1 MGKSSSAKAE
11 VVEYRMSLHVALGH
25 EVDEVREIR
34 IDEKVAWSGRVNTNT
49 TLNIHQPD
57 LFGGQTKEGGL
68 SGFVQVLMGRPD
80 QVLPATA
87 ASRYRRSPT
96 DCPAFRGLT
105 TLMFHGSGMVS
116 TGRPGEWD
124 GGLIG
129 VAINNAR
136 YDSSGFL
143 WKMNSTFIAQK
154 IEVTATRAPKGIDN
168 QTPGLNPDYAL
179 IGNDANPAHIIY
191 EALVNRSWGM
201 SGAPELIDKAVFE
214 AEALRLFNEGFG
226 LSFWWMRQQ
235 TIEDLITE
243 ILDHIQATIFVNPNN
258 GLLSIR
264 LLRDDYD
271 IATLR
276 HITPD
281 NATLSNFKRRS
292 SGEIV
297 NEITV
302 NFTNPLNE
310 ESESVTGQDI
320 ASIES
325 QGGEKVAASRDYY
338 MVRSRELATKILD
351 RDLRASTAPLVSA
364 EAKLDRSA
372 WNILPG
378 EVVLLSWPR
387 RSMNAVVARVGKVS
401 YGKPRDTA
409 IRASLMQ
416 DVFSLTKPPVRV
428 LPPTDWEDP
437 TRDPQPLDMQLFTVP
452 NYFVR
457 NVELQDVPVELG
469 AGEALVGS
477 LADSETYDSFDYEL
491 VSESVTA
498 SGAAVITSKGAKS
511 MTPKGVLATTLPAAA
526 NSTLPFALF
535 PVAEETPVKGG
546 FVFIGYG
553 DDNQEIALVTGQSP
567 AGWTIARGCLDTV
580 PRSWA
585 AGTPVWVVS
594 PGASIVD
601 TQTIHAEGSTA
612 RYRGLD
618 RTARGLLGYDQA
630 PSESVVVTA
639 RPHLPLRP
647 ANVSVNNVA
656 FGSLAIGSASTVVV
670 RWATRNRLTEDS
682 QVLLWS
688 DGSVQPE
695 YRQETVIRVYDAMTN
710 ALLKTY
716 GGLWTETSASFNR
729 ADLERYQALRFE
741 VLSRRNGEWSLAG
754 HSVTVTGLA
763 GNPSAPGLPDTIVE
777 AGPPPSFYPAPGV
790 GAFAAQAV
798 ALAGAGGS
806 ENPAIEI
813 SGTPDNLDMRGLATR
828 YRRLPAPD
836 PLTGVI
842 PNIVLPWAFGP
853 TAVLNGDE
861 VRFLITGVAGETE
874 YEVQVAYVVDDLP
887 GSWRNLG
894 TVLTTRSIAGD
905 ITPTAPTIVGI
916 RNDIE
921 AAFGDIFDVSELVGQ
936 TRQAVEAL
944 EEVYGDTA
952 SAATSAAAAAASEA
966 AAVQA
971 KAEAVIAKGE
981 AQASATTAAQ
991 KALDAAGSATAA
1003 DDARAASVVAKG
1015 EAQGAASDA
1024 AADALLAAQKAG
1036 EALGSANSA
1045 AGSAST
1051 ASTKATEAGNS
1062 AAASL
1067 ASSVTATTAKDAAVS
1082 AKDGA
1087 ETARGQAQSSATA
1100 AATSASS
1107 AAASETAAGQFA
1119 SAADT
1124 SHQQAQTARAG
1135 AEAAQ
1140 SSAADSA
1147 TTATGAAATATQQ
1160 AGLATSAKNASETAA
1175 QASVDARDQA
1185 ASFADDAEV
1194 SANASSA
1201 ASVTAVAARQAA
1213 EDARDQSQSA
1223 ATASA
1228 GSAST
1233 AATKATEAGNSA
1245 TAANAAKV
1253 AAESARDTADQK
1265 ATAAASSASS
1275 AATSSTQAGQ
1285 SASAAQTAKT
1295 DAETARAQAQTSA
1308 SNAADA
1314 ATNAAGSA
1322 ATASSA
1328 AGQSVTAKDQ
1338 AQGFAN
1344 AANTSAQN
1352 AAGSA
1357 TAAGNSASAAN
1368 TSKTAAEAAYG
1379 ASLAAAMA
1387 GFPDVIAA
1395 DLLAQGQTGAPATRP
1410 RIPAAQVANGVYS
1423 PPVGQSGTAYFAQY
1437 VPWEVGKVYEV
1448 VAEIEG
1454 VSAASGVPHAIIYGN
1469 LNDAAY
1475 ARLVDR
1481 SSGAWVPTPVGQ
1493 TTRLAYRIGLGVLPP
1508 TKAGFVSTNWTGA
1521 TGAAWVNLGPLFNR
1535 ASGGGAQAGAQSRLT
1550 KLTIRDVTAVV
1561 AAEQAADKA
1570 VIQGGN
1576 QGFEDGLTGWHAGIS
1591 GTVSGTPLSTAH
1603 GTHYASYE
1611 GSAGVFVTTTGARRD
1626 VATEKLFPIDTARK
1640 YRIRTRFFVGP
1651 DAPVQ
1656 MYVGKSSRLAD
1667 GSAAGSNVGLGYD
1680 AVSGTTFPAGTGWV
1694 ERTSGIITGET
1705 AEGSTGASNTF
1716 RYGTKFIRLI
1726 ALLNFGA
1733 AAGGFVGLD
1742 GIWLEDVT
1750 ESENAKA
1757 QATASATSA
1766 ASAAASATLAGEK
1779 ASAAQA
1785 SATAADTSRG
1795 QAQTAASQ
1803 ASQSETNAA
1812 GSAASAGSSATN
1824 AANSRDAA
1832 AGSATAAAGS
1842 ASTANTKATEAGN
1855 SAAAA
1860 AASQVSA
1867 SAAKD
1872 AAVSAAVVTMP
1883 DGIRA
1888 DTLYSGNA
1896 AGAPDT
1902 RPNLSGV
1909 VNGVLTSGVGANGTA
1924 FFKAVVP
1931 WVVGQVYEVAIEVE
1945 GIAGSVAPTASPYAL
1960 RLKSDY
1966 ANATH
1971 PYEYYSFVN
1980 TPAGQ
1985 TTRRVIRFG
1994 LDVAPPAPSG
2004 IAAVKIVTSADTAF
2018 VRFGALFNYGSA
2030 SDRQSRLK
2038 LLTIRNVT
2046 TQLAAES
2053 SATAAATSASSAS
2066 ASATTAGEKAASAS
2080 GSAVT
2085 AATKAGE
2092 ALSYAYDAATSAA
2105 NAQGAAESIATS
2117 IEGLEART
2125 ANTEADIIDL
2135 ENALANET
2143 MARAEAVGQ
2152 LTARSTHKPNLIDNP
2167 SGAGAFRGW
2176 SKDGSPASYVDDDR
2190 LAGRIF
2196 VVYGYMVSQ
2205 VYPAAPGDQHSLG
2218 FMASPVGDG
2227 GHVRLQYVT
2236 PGGLVE
2242 GVYVG
2247 AGGGAIDER
2256 RRSSAPSTA
2265 PAGTTGFRLVV
2276 AAPAGG
2282 VLPVWAIKVNFGS
2295 VATDFS
2301 DDYSATV
2308 LAATVTEQSLAIVDL
2323 ENQQALAAWQV
2334 VAEASGGKPARI
2346 GLASSTLGSFVA
2358 LDAPYIFWGDNTV
2371 FDDATD
2377 TLQTTVGGR
2386 IRVMALGAPFGA
2398 SGNLIEWWG
2407 PTGIGLSAMTTGNGY
2422 NGRME
2427 TAPYVFDN
2435 VGPAVP
2441 FKVTSSHSSIGA
2453 TRSGTGIA
2461 TTALVTFRA
2470 EGAAGPVR
2478 FDIYFVDGDNTVTA
2492 TSTSSS
2498 DDVAPFEHQTAFRAT
2513 LALGQQKTAR
2523 FVCAV
2528 RDAAGNSGAAYV
2540 AVGLTE
2546 TT

>member
-25 EVDEVREIR
+25 EVDEIREIR
-34 IDEKVAWSGRVNTNT
+34 VDERVAWSGRVNTNT
-49 TLNIHQPD
+49 TLNIHQPN

-68 SGFVQVLMGRPD
+68 SGFIQVLMGRPD
-80 QVLPATA
+80 QVLPAAA
-87 ASRYRRSPT
+87 ASRYRRSPN

-457 NVELQDVPVELG
+457 NVELQDVPIELG

-842 PNIVLPWAFGP
+842 PNIVFPWAFGP

-905 ITPTAPTIVGI
+905 TTHLKSEPVQDVLDRLTDTATLADQ
-916 RNDIE
+916 N
-921 AAFGDIFDVSELVGQ
+921 
-936 TRQAVEAL
+936 RQAVEAL
-944 EEVYGDTA
+944 EGAYGPTVN
-952 SAATSAAAAAASEA
+952 AATSAAAAAASEA

-971 KAEAVIAKGE
+971 KADAVIAKGE
-981 AQASATTAAQ
+981 AQTARDTAATKATEAAGSAAAALTSKNDAAASATTATTKAQ
-991 KALDAAGSATAA
+991 DATSAAASATTQAGLAAGSAT
-1003 DDARAASVVAKG
+1003 S
-1015 EAQGAASDA
+1015 
-1024 AADALLAAQKAG
+1024 AG
-1036 EALGSANSA
+1036 G
-1045 AGSAST
+1045 
-1051 ASTKATEAGNS
+1051 
-1062 AAASL
+1062 
-1067 ASSVTATTAKDAAVS
+1067 
-1082 AKDGA
+1082 
-1087 ETARGQAQSSATA
+1087 SATA
-1100 AATSASS
+1100 A
-1107 AAASETAAGQFA
+1107 
-1119 SAADT
+1119 
-1124 SHQQAQTARAG
+1124 
-1135 AEAAQ
+1135 
-1140 SSAADSA
+1140 
-1147 TTATGAAATATQQ
+1147 
-1160 AGLATSAKNASETAA
+1160 
-1175 QASVDARDQA
+1175 
-1185 ASFADDAEV
+1185 
-1194 SANASSA
+1194 
-1201 ASVTAVAARQAA
+1201 
-1213 EDARDQSQSA
+1213 
-1223 ATASA
+1223 A

-1233 AATKATEAGNSA
+1233 AATKANEAGNSA
-1245 TAANAAKV
+1245 TAANASKV

-1265 ATAAASSASS
+1265 ATAAASSAAS

-1295 DAETARAQAQTSA
+1295 AAETARAGAETAQTSA
-1308 SNAADA
+1308 ANSATTATGAA
-1314 ATNAAGSA
+1314 ATATTQAGI
-1322 ATASSA
+1322 ATTAKNDAQAASSA
-1328 AGQSVTAKDQ
+1328 AVTARNQ
-1338 AQGFAN
+1338 ASSFAD
-1344 AANTSAQN
+1344 AA
-1352 AAGSA
+1352 
-1357 TAAGNSASAAN
+1357 
-1368 TSKTAAEAAYG
+1368 
-1379 ASLAAAMA
+1379 
-1387 GFPDVIAA
+1387 
-1395 DLLAQGQTGAPATRP
+1395 
-1410 RIPAAQVANGVYS
+1410 
-1423 PPVGQSGTAYFAQY
+1423 
-1437 VPWEVGKVYEV
+1437 
-1448 VAEIEG
+1448 G
-1454 VSAASGVPHAIIYGN
+1454 VSAAASAASAVTASTASSNAMGAAIASIPDTISSDLWTSPHSTNGTPTARPSVNPSWINSAGFFAPPAATVQTAGPKQRIRWQTGRVIEVRFVAATPSGTPEARVRAAFGRFDSSNNHLSNNYSLSTLVASGSEAVAVTRFSFGTSVAGAITITRDGAEWVSFGAQIN
-1469 LNDAAY
+1469 LNPA
-1475 ARLVDR
+1475 
-1481 SSGAWVPTPVGQ
+1481 SNGSEP
-1493 TTRLAYRIGLGVLPP
+1493 
-1508 TKAGFVSTNWTGA
+1508 
-1521 TGAAWVNLGPLFNR
+1521 GAAQQVRSF
-1535 ASGGGAQAGAQSRLT
+1535 
-1550 KLTIRDVTAVV
+1550 TIRDVTA
-1561 AAEQAADKA
+1561 
-1570 VIQGGN
+1570 
-1576 QGFEDGLTGWHAGIS
+1576 LAG
-1591 GTVSGTPLSTAH
+1591 
-1603 GTHYASYE
+1603 
-1611 GSAGVFVTTTGARRD
+1611 
-1626 VATEKLFPIDTARK
+1626 
-1640 YRIRTRFFVGP
+1640 
-1651 DAPVQ
+1651 
-1656 MYVGKSSRLAD
+1656 
-1667 GSAAGSNVGLGYD
+1667 
-1680 AVSGTTFPAGTGWV
+1680 
-1694 ERTSGIITGET
+1694 
-1705 AEGSTGASNTF
+1705 AEGS
-1716 RYGTKFIRLI
+1716 
-1726 ALLNFGA
+1726 
-1733 AAGGFVGLD
+1733 
-1742 GIWLEDVT
+1742 
-1750 ESENAKA
+1750 
-1757 QATASATSA
+1757 
-1766 ASAAASATLAGEK
+1766 ASAAATSASSAAASETAAGLS
-1779 ASAAQA
+1779 ASAA
-1785 SATAADTSRG
+1785 ATARTQAETARG
-1795 QAQTAASQ
+1795 QAQTAATQ
-1803 ASQSETNAA
+1803 ASNSRDDAA
-1812 GSAASAGSSATN
+1812 GSAASASSSATN

-1855 SAAAA
+1855 SASAAQ
-1860 AASQVSA
+1860 ASQVAA

-1872 AAVSAAVVTMP
+1872 AAETARGQAQSSASAA
-1883 DGIRA
+1883 
-1888 DTLYSGNA
+1888 S
-1896 AGAPDT
+1896 
-1902 RPNLSGV
+1902 
-1909 VNGVLTSGVGANGTA
+1909 
-1924 FFKAVVP
+1924 
-1931 WVVGQVYEVAIEVE
+1931 
-1945 GIAGSVAPTASPYAL
+1945 
-1960 RLKSDY
+1960 
-1966 ANATH
+1966 
-1971 PYEYYSFVN
+1971 
-1980 TPAGQ
+1980 
-1985 TTRRVIRFG
+1985 
-1994 LDVAPPAPSG
+1994 
-2004 IAAVKIVTSADTAF
+2004 
-2018 VRFGALFNYGSA
+2018 
-2030 SDRQSRLK
+2030 
-2038 LLTIRNVT
+2038 
-2046 TQLAAES
+2046 
-2053 SATAAATSASSAS
+2053 TSASNAA
-2066 ASATTAGEKAASAS
+2066 ASATTAGEKATAAD
-2080 GSAVT
+2080 GSATT
-2085 AATKAGE
+2085 AATRAGE
-2092 ALSYAYDAATSAA
+2092 ALAYRNQAASSASDAAGSAA
-2105 NAQGAAESIATS
+2105 TASSASGTAVAARNDAQAAAATATS
-2117 IEGLEART
+2117 
-2125 ANTEADIIDL
+2125 
-2135 ENALANET
+2135 
-2143 MARAEAVGQ
+2143 Q
-2152 LTARSTHKPNLIDNP
+2152 S
-2167 SGAGAFRGW
+2167 SSAGA
-2176 SKDGSPASYVDDDR
+2176 SASAAQLSANV
-2190 LAGRIF
+2190 AA
-2196 VVYGYMVSQ
+2196 Q
-2205 VYPAAPGDQHSLG
+2205 V
-2218 FMASPVGDG
+2218 
-2227 GHVRLQYVT
+2227 
-2236 PGGLVE
+2236 
-2242 GVYVG
+2242 
-2247 AGGGAIDER
+2247 GGGAGYHKNPTWSDW
-2256 RRSSAPSTA
+2256 STGSLPPNSAIWGVSTTA
-2265 PAGTTGFRLVV
+2265 RNTGSARYGACLEVV
-2276 AAPAGG
+2276 TADSGQGG
-2282 VLPVWAIKVNFGS
+2282 VR
-2295 VATDFS
+2295 
-2301 DDYSATV
+2301 
-2308 LAATVTEQSLAIVDL
+2308 L
-2323 ENQQALAAWQV
+2323 E
-2334 VAEASGGKPARI
+2334 
-2346 GLASSTLGSFVA
+2346 
-2358 LDAPYIFWGDNTV
+2358 
-2371 FDDATD
+2371 
-2377 TLQTTVGGR
+2377 
-2386 IRVMALGAPFGA
+2386 
-2398 SGNLIEWWG
+2398 
-2407 PTGIGLSAMTTGNGY
+2407 
-2422 NGRME
+2422 
-2427 TAPYVFDN
+2427 
-2435 VGPAVP
+2435 
-2441 FKVTSSHSSIGA
+2441 
-2453 TRSGTGIA
+2453 
-2461 TTALVTFRA
+2461 
-2470 EGAAGPVR
+2470 
-2478 FDIYFVDGDNTVTA
+2478 
-2492 TSTSSS
+2492 
-2498 DDVAPFEHQTAFRAT
+2498 
-2513 LALGQQKTAR
+2513 TAR
-2523 FVCAV
+2523 FVAPGPGTHVVIEYEVLLQSGNLGRSGLQATVVDGGADRTAQVNLFAEHGAGVIGQTYTGAKLVQLSAAV
-2528 RDAAGNSGAAYV
+2528 TAPTGVRLFLFNNFSSFSGGTAGAKNLRWQRVSVRAPTSAELETGTVLPAVQAQASLALSTSVDAITQLGRAAFELILAANGNPAYIKGLAEPGGTEIAFAATKLLLRNVVGDQIVTALELSNGEAYFGAPVSVDISGRRLTIGPGFGVSSGLVLWFGPNTIALTAMSRTNGYFALGTDGKVYYGSAELGGGGAFSATADMTGVSGIRTGAGTVQTNIVTITPMNAKGPVTYQWFFLSGDNLSVVSPTSAATRFSGSVGALQSKSAAFACKVTDTGSGASVMIVVNAII
-2540 AVGLTE
+2540 LDNTP
-2546 TT
+2546 T